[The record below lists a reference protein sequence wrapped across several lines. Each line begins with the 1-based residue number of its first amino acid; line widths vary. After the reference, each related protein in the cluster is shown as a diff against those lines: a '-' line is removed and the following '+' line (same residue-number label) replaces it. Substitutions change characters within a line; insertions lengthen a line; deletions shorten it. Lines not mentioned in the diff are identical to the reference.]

1 MDSNRFARFPMTK
14 GEVFK
19 INRPKGCTIKAGNG
33 RLWIT
38 QTDHPEDIFVEPGG
52 EFVASECGVLIA
64 EALSNTM
71 LTIMYATNRQA
82 NPVSQAR
89 SANTLDLMAQGV

>member
-19 INRPKGCTIKAGNG
+19 LTQPKGCTIKAGNG

-38 QTDHPEDIFVEPGG
+38 QTHHREDIFVEPGG
-52 EFVASECGVLIA
+52 EFVASESGLLIA

-71 LTIMYATNRQA
+71 LTIIYASKGQA
-82 NPVSQAR
+82 NQASQAIH
-89 SANTLDLMAQGV
+89 ANTLGLAAQGA